1 MKFNLKVLLAICS
14 FTLISACTST
24 EQTSTIAKSQKV
36 PPISVQLWS
45 VKDHVKQD
53 FKGSLTQIAKMG
65 FKGVEF
71 AGDYGPYK
79 DDPEGLKAFLKSLGL
94 QASGA
99 HVPMKQLTADK
110 FDQTIDFLTRLGVD
124 LVLIPFDSRAFN
136 PEKIDELTAELT
148 QLTKK
153 LAKQDIHFGYHNH
166 AQEFADFNQHTFWDH
181 IAQNT
186 PKNMVL
192 QMDVGWVNFAG
203 KDPIHYVKAYPN
215 RTLSTHIKIRTQG
228 NTGKNVIIGQDDFD
242 WAKLVTADMVYGG
255 TRWLVIEQEEF
266 PQGLTPMQSVK
277 ASKAGLESFI
287 KTL

>member
-14 FTLISACTST
+14 FTLISACTSS
-24 EQTSTIAKSQKV
+24 EQANTVAKAKKV

-45 VKDHVKQD
+45 VKEHVKQD
-53 FKGSLTQIAKMG
+53 FKGSLTQIANMG

-71 AGDYGPYK
+71 AGDFGPYK
-79 DDPEGLKAFLKSLGL
+79 NDPEGLKQFLKSLGL

-99 HVPMKQLTADK
+99 HVSMKQLKADK
-110 FDQTIDFLTRLGVD
+110 FDQTIDFLTRVGVD

-166 AQEFADFNQHTFWDH
+166 AQEFADFNQQTFWDH

-242 WAKLVTADMVYGG
+242 WAKLVNADMVYGG
-255 TRWLVIEQEEF
+255 TRWLVIEQEEY
-266 PQGLTPMQSVK
+266 PQGLTPMQSIK

>member
-1 MKFNLKVLLAICS
+1 MKLNLKVLLALCS
-14 FTLISACTST
+14 FAFMSGCQSTDKASNLIQNKT
-24 EQTSTIAKSQKV
+24 V

-45 VKDHVKQD
+45 VKNAVKQD
-53 FKGSLTQIAKMG
+53 FKGSLTKIADMG

-71 AGDYGPYK
+71 AGDFGPYK
-79 DDPEGLKAFLKSLGL
+79 NDPEGLKAFLSSLGL
-94 QASGA
+94 KASGA
-99 HVPMKQLTADK
+99 HVQMDQLKADK
-110 FDQTIDFLTRLGVD
+110 FDQTIDFLTRLGID
-124 LVLIPFDSRAFN
+124 LIVIPIDNRAWN

-166 AQEFADFNQHTFWDH
+166 AQEFGDFNQHTFWDH
-181 IAQNT
+181 LAQNT

-242 WAKLVTADMVYGG
+242 WAKLVSADMVYGG
-255 TRWLVIEQEEF
+255 TRWLVIEQEEY
-266 PQGLTPMQSVK
+266 PDGLTPMQSIK
-277 ASKAGLESFI
+277 ASKAGLETFI